1 VLNLLQYNI
10 IGLACVSWKQLEVKC
25 MRKLVRLSLAIG
37 GFLIVTSLIL
47 TGAIFLI
54 LLNMIDVSVLADP
67 ATTSVL
73 TMLFLAIGVLDFIA
87 GILLLM
93 KK

>member
-1 VLNLLQYNI
+1 
-10 IGLACVSWKQLEVKC
+10 

-47 TGAIFLI
+47 TGTIFLI
-54 LLNMIDVSVLADP
+54 LLNMIDVSVFADP
-67 ATTSVL
+67 VTTSVL
-73 TMLFLAIGVLDFIA
+73 TMTFLAIGILDFIA

>member
-1 VLNLLQYNI
+1 
-10 IGLACVSWKQLEVKC
+10 

-47 TGAIFLI
+47 TGTIFLI
-54 LLNMIDVSVLADP
+54 LLNMIDVEVFADP
-67 ATTSVL
+67 STTSVL

>member
-1 VLNLLQYNI
+1 
-10 IGLACVSWKQLEVKC
+10 

-54 LLNMIDVSVLADP
+54 LLNIIDASVFTDP

-73 TMLFLAIGVLDFIA
+73 TVLFLAIGVLDFIA
-87 GILLLM
+87 GTLLM
-93 KK
+93 MKK

>member
-1 VLNLLQYNI
+1 
-10 IGLACVSWKQLEVKC
+10 

-47 TGAIFLI
+47 TGTTFLI
-54 LLNMIDVSVLADP
+54 LLNMIDVEVFADP

>member
-1 VLNLLQYNI
+1 
-10 IGLACVSWKQLEVKC
+10 

-47 TGAIFLI
+47 TGTIFLV
-54 LLNMIDVSVLADP
+54 LLNMIDVEVFSDP
-67 ATTSVL
+67 ATTAVL
-73 TMLFLAIGVLDFIA
+73 TMIFLAIGILDFIA
-87 GILLLM
+87 GIILLM

>member
-1 VLNLLQYNI
+1 
-10 IGLACVSWKQLEVKC
+10 

-47 TGAIFLI
+47 TGAIFLV
-54 LLNMIDVSVLADP
+54 LLNMIDVEVFADP
-67 ATTSVL
+67 ATTAVL
-73 TMLFLAIGVLDFIA
+73 TMIFLVIGILDFIA
-87 GILLLM
+87 GIILLM

>member
-1 VLNLLQYNI
+1 
-10 IGLACVSWKQLEVKC
+10 

-47 TGAIFLI
+47 EGTIFLV
-54 LLNMIDVSVLADP
+54 LLNMIDVKIFADP
-67 ATTSVL
+67 AATAVL
-73 TMLFLAIGVLDFIA
+73 TMIFLAIGILDFIA
-87 GILLLM
+87 GIILLM

>member
-1 VLNLLQYNI
+1 
-10 IGLACVSWKQLEVKC
+10 
-25 MRKLVRLSLAIG
+25 MRPIARFQEAVG

-47 TGAIFLI
+47 TGTIFLI
-54 LLNMIDVSVLADP
+54 LLNMIDVSVFADP

-87 GILLLM
+87 GALLLM

>member
-1 VLNLLQYNI
+1 
-10 IGLACVSWKQLEVKC
+10 

-47 TGAIFLI
+47 TGTIFLI
-54 LLNMIDVSVLADP
+54 LLNMIDVEVFADP
-67 ATTSVL
+67 VTTSVL

-87 GILLLM
+87 GILLLN